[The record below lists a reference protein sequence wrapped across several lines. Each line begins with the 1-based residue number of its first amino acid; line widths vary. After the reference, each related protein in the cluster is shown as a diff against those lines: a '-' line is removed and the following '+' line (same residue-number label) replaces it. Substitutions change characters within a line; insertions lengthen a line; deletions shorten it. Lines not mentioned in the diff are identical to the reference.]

1 MQQADGTI
9 QEIRDAI
16 QKVIPGAD
24 VLVTAGTPGH
34 YEIDVVSDAFE
45 GKSLLNKQRLVY
57 GAIAHLM
64 KIDNAPVHA
73 IDRLRTLLP
82 SDER

>member
-1 MQQADGTI
+1 M
-9 QEIRDAI
+9 
-16 QKVIPGAD
+16 IPGAE
-24 VLVTAGTPGH
+24 VLVTPGTPGH
-34 YEIDVVSDAFE
+34 YEIDVISDAFE